1 MVRNE
6 LLGTAAV
13 SLRDLGGNPV
23 RHYLYSGGSWSW
35 LGDDIFL
42 GRQRIAQVTSSG
54 TRYFHGDHLGSVRRV
69 STGAGASEK
78 AYDFFPYGLPVKET
92 VGQER
97 LWFGGYELEHQNTS
111 DYTDD
116 LYFLHA
122 RWYFPYMGRF
132 LSADPLRGDPAH
144 PQSLNLYAYVT
155 DNPLNFVDPWG
166 LAAQQ
171 SQERPIRIAAE
182 DGVCDVTNPTDPDCH
197 TGGTAEVIGRAPGG
211 ASVDLGAYSSTQD
224 LKNSYAWLAMQNRAA
239 FSGSTITAHGFW
251 RYAVRNATEDPML
264 QVLASITGVILP
276 SERPLVEEF
285 DAAYENWFANPQLGL
300 GEDSRYG
307 RLWGPLGNAVWFV
320 TLGQSGSSC
329 VGWAT
334 GLYSALAPLA
344 SDRARPVLAEH
355 RLLSFIP
362 IHTFVTLELRRG
374 AGWVTV
380 RRYDPFWRLR

>member
-1 MVRNE
+1 M
-6 LLGTAAV
+6 
-13 SLRDLGGNPV
+13 
-23 RHYLYSGGSWSW
+23 
-35 LGDDIFL
+35 
-42 GRQRIAQVTSSG
+42 
-54 TRYFHGDHLGSVRRV
+54 DHLGSVRRV
-69 STGAGASEK
+69 STGAGALEK

-97 LWFGGYELEHQNTS
+97 LWFASYELEHQDTS
-111 DYTDD
+111 VYTDD
-116 LYFLHA
+116 LYFLYA

-132 LSADPLRGDPAH
+132 LSADPVRGDPAQ
-144 PQSLNLYAYVT
+144 PQSLNLFAYVT
-155 DNPLNFVDPWG
+155 DNLLNLVDPWG
-166 LAAQQ
+166 LAAEAAMPPSPTIAE
-171 SQERPIRIAAE
+171 SQR
-182 DGVCDVTNPTDPDCH
+182 DGVCSGVSSDPDCPLFH
-197 TGGTAEVIGRAPGG
+197 EEVEVIGRASGG
-211 ASVDLGAYSSTQD
+211 PSVDLGAYSSTQD
-224 LKNSYAWLAMQNRAA
+224 LKNYYAWLAMQNRAA

-276 SERPLVEEF
+276 SERALVEEF

-307 RLWGPLGNAVWFV
+307 RLWGPLGNAVWLA
-320 TLGQSGSSC
+320 TRGECGSSC

-344 SDRARPVLAEH
+344 SDRARPVLVE
-355 RLLSFIP
+355 RGLFGLP
-362 IHTFVTLELRRG
+362 LHTFVVVEVRRG